1 MSVAIVGATGAIG
14 SALAKRVHASG
25 AVPLLLGRCSEKLGA
40 LSSSLGGAPTAVLDC
55 SDPAGV
61 AAALKEAPIAEVSA
75 LAYCAGSIVLKPAR
89 RAALDDCRATMDLN
103 VYSALET
110 LKALEKPLKKHRG
123 SVVLFSSVAVRQG
136 FPNHAVI
143 SAAKGAVEG
152 VTRALAAE
160 YAPSGLRVN
169 AIAPSISHSAMAE
182 PMLGKEAMRA
192 ALAKG
197 HPLGRVGDPE
207 DSAALAAFL
216 LSPDAGWITGQVVGV
231 DGGRHAVA

>member
-1 MSVAIVGATGAIG
+1 
-14 SALAKRVHASG
+14 
-25 AVPLLLGRCSEKLGA
+25 
-40 LSSSLGGAPTAVLDC
+40 
-55 SDPAGV
+55 
-61 AAALKEAPIAEVSA
+61 
-75 LAYCAGSIVLKPAR
+75 
-89 RAALDDCRATMDLN
+89 MDLN

-123 SVVLFSSVAVRQG
+123 S
-136 FPNHAVI
+136 
-143 SAAKGAVEG
+143 GAVEG

-182 PMLGKEAMRA
+182 PMLGKEAMRT

>member
-75 LAYCAGSIVLKPAR
+75 PRTAPVASSSSAA
-89 RAALDDCRATMDLN
+89 AALDDYRATMDLN

-110 LKALEKPLKKHRG
+110 LKALEKPLKKHKG
-123 SVVLFSSVAVRQG
+123 SVVLFVRRRAAG
-136 FPNHAVI
+136 LPNHAVI